1 MQMVD
6 TRRTFAGA
14 AGAGGSGIGNEDRDP
29 PPPPP
34 YTMEQFFVQFLGS

>member
-29 PPPPP
+29 PPPPL